1 MQQIALLEVIKPRDD
16 GNNELRNN
24 IQALILKIIDQ
35 DKVQRKARIFI
46 QQLAK
51 DLASAL
57 DDYATKTGEKEF
69 KKDQICGIINATLS
83 DQGLSAQGA
92 YWVYKVLDGYR
103 RAYSR
108 YSEQNDLQKQ
118 NLYKY
123 RLPNEDQQGKGAV
136 DELTNNL
143 AEIKRIGFE
152 YLTDAQKRDLYDS
165 VSKFQ
170 KKLKSHFDDNG
181 IPYVEDSPEAEMEH
195 QRRQLK
201 GKVINC
207 PVPDVMDQAY
217 AQSQDPVQ
225 IKVLNEK
232 DEIITKTY
240 RTQTAKEIIY
250 HSKMLIK
257 VADSVEQ
264 FPPHLIQDDLEYS
277 RAWHTMTQFF
287 NPATDIK
294 AKRDLVQW
302 MEIVD
307 TFASIS
313 KHHAASSKNL
323 KVYGVV
329 CKNCAKR
336 MHIIEK
342 KRDPWRY
349 YWRCPNYYN
358 TDPKYNGCKSDEPM
372 SRNVS
377 KERITEITKY
387 IVKYAINV
395 WQYIPQYFAFLKQY
409 RNYHQPYTTQHTVSL
424 EYKFVRRGV

>member
-1 MQQIALLEVIKPRDD
+1 VQVALLDAIKPRDD
-16 GNNELRNN
+16 GNNEVRNT
-24 IQALILKIIDQ
+24 IQSLMLKILEQ

-51 DLASAL
+51 DLAGAL
-57 DDYATKTGEKEF
+57 DDYATRTGEKEF
-69 KKDQICGIINATLS
+69 KKDQICALINSTLTN
-83 DQGLSAQGA
+83 QGLSAQGS
-92 YWVYKVLDGYR
+92 YYVYKVLDGYR
-103 RAYSR
+103 RGYNR
-108 YSEQNDLQKQ
+108 FNEGNDTEDR
-118 NLYKY
+118 NLYNY
-123 RLPNEDQQGKGAV
+123 RLPFQEQQGKGAV

-143 AEIKRIGFE
+143 SEVKRIGFE
-152 YLTDAQKRDLYDS
+152 YLSDGQKRDLYDA
-165 VSKFQ
+165 VGKFQ
-170 KKLKSHFDDNG
+170 KKLKSHFDEND
-181 IPYVEDSPEAEMEH
+181 IPYVEDSAEAEMEH

-207 PVPDVMDQAY
+207 PVPDLMDTAY
-217 AQSQDPVQ
+217 KTSQEPLI
-225 IKVLNEK
+225 IKILNDK
-232 DEIITKTY
+232 NEIVSKTY
-240 RTQTAKEIIY
+240 RTQTGKEIMQ
-250 HSKMLIK
+250 HARMLYK
-257 VADSVEQ
+257 VADSVEA
-264 FPPHLIQDDLEYS
+264 FPPHMIADDLEYA

-307 TFASIS
+307 TFAEIS
-313 KHHAASSKNL
+313 KHHAASSKTL

-329 CKNCAKR
+329 CKNCKKR

-358 TDPKYNGCKSDEPM
+358 TGEAFNGCKNDEPM

-409 RNYHQPYTTQHTVSL
+409 RNYHQPYTTQHTVEL